1 MNQYYVLYNPF
12 SSNGAG
18 RKESEKIFEYLKE
31 ESIEFMDM
39 SAIPDHDY
47 SLLFDKMDNTDK
59 LVICGGD
66 GTLNRFVNDCDD
78 KFPDVDIYVF
88 PTGT

>member
-59 LVICGGD
+59 LVISF
-66 GTLNRFVNDCDD
+66 RM
-78 KFPDVDIYVF
+78 
-88 PTGT
+88 